1 MKGPIP
7 RATVNRLPLYLQV
20 LEDLGPSQRTISS
33 EQLARAAGVNSAN
46 VRKDLS
52 YLGSYGTRG
61 VGYDAAH
68 LQFQIARRLGR
79 TGATAVAI
87 VGAGNLGQALAGF
100 RGFEESGFVVA
111 GLFDSDPRK
120 VGSKVNGLAVE
131 PFADLDA
138 AIKDREVAIGIITTP
153 ASSAQDVADRLAA
166 AGVRSIL
173 NFAAAM
179 LDVGPGVEVRRVD
192 LSTELQILSYYLHEG
207 R

>member
-1 MKGPIP
+1 MKGSIP

-20 LEDLGPSQRTISS
+20 LEDLGPSQSTISS

-61 VGYDAAH
+61 VGYDAGH

-87 VGAGNLGQALAGF
+87 IGAGNLGQALAGF
-100 RGFEESGFVVA
+100 PGFEESGFVVA
-111 GLFDSDPRK
+111 GVFDSDPNK
-120 VGSKVNGLAVE
+120 IGSEVNGLAVE
-131 PFADLDA
+131 AVADLDEA
-138 AIKDREVAIGIITTP
+138 VKDREVAIGIITTP
-153 ASSAQDVADRLAA
+153 ASSAQDVADRLSA

>member
-1 MKGPIP
+1 MKGSIP

-33 EQLARAAGVNSAN
+33 EQLAKAVGVNSAN

-68 LQFQIARRLGR
+68 LQLQIARRLGR
-79 TGATAVAI
+79 TGATPVAI
-87 VGAGNLGQALAGF
+87 IGAGNLGQALAGF
-100 RGFEESGFVVA
+100 PGFEESGFVVA
-111 GLFDSDPRK
+111 GVFDSDPDK
-120 VGSKVNGLAVE
+120 VGRHVNGLRVE
-131 PFADLDA
+131 PVADLDGA
-138 AIKDREVAIGIITTP
+138 VKERKVAIGIITTP
-153 ASSAQDVADRLAA
+153 ASSAQDVADSLAA

-179 LDVGPGVEVRRVD
+179 LEVGPGTEVRRVD

-207 R
+207 S